1 MVAKIDLMC
10 AALEQHPHVVSVRV
24 EKERRGRLYIIT
36 TKLHMNPNSA
46 GFDRAALEELS
57 QHVSV
62 CQREYGGVASIEGPA

>member
-36 TKLHMNPNSA
+36 TK
-46 GFDRAALEELS
+46 FT
-57 QHVSV
+57 
-62 CQREYGGVASIEGPA
+62 